1 MNRLH
6 TRTEGMTLSER
17 LQRMLSD
24 TEAQEAVI
32 PDFHYSFYNFQTSER
47 RLQVTGPYIPAL
59 ILKILFG

>member
-32 PDFHYSFYNFQTSER
+32 SPIFIIHFTIF
-47 RLQVTGPYIPAL
+47 
-59 ILKILFG
+59 KIIIN